1 MEDNLFE
8 EDDIIAV
15 REKRLKVAETKED
28 SRESVKE
35 DARES
40 VKEDARESVE
50 EDKLDICIEAL
61 TNIIGLLKVIR
72 EDQKK

>member
-40 VKEDARESVE
+40 VE